1 MGLCARA
8 GALMH
13 TNAMRSVP
21 PPAASPSSDA
31 KGGIFDPSRSRH
43 LYAPPHLKDP
53 VAHARASV
61 LKRREERIRARRRY
75 KVVGGRLE
83 TVEGDIFFL
92 KEIFLKRRENAAQ
105 LRIGS
110 GGVLSQQLVTQTQA
124 LSRVSWSSA
133 RLQRLSRSDG

>member
-1 MGLCARA
+1 MQVRSCIP
-8 GALMH
+8 
-13 TNAMRSVP
+13 MRCVLFP
-21 PPAASPSSDA
+21 PLQPHPQVMQRW
-31 KGGIFDPSRSRH
+31 GIFDPSRSRH
-43 LYAPPHLKDP
+43 LYAPPHFKDP

-61 LKRREERIRARRRY
+61 LKRREERFRARRRY
-75 KVVGGRLE
+75 KAVGGRLE
-83 TVEGDIFFL
+83 TAEGDIFFL

>member
-1 MGLCARA
+1 MQV
-8 GALMH
+8 
-13 TNAMRSVP
+13 RSCIPMQCVLFPP

-43 LYAPPHLKDP
+43 LHAPPHLKDP

-61 LKRREERIRARRRY
+61 LKRREERFRARRRY
-75 KVVGGRLE
+75 KVVGRRLE
-83 TVEGDIFFL
+83 TAEGDIFFFL

-133 RLQRLSRSDG
+133 RLQSLSRSDG